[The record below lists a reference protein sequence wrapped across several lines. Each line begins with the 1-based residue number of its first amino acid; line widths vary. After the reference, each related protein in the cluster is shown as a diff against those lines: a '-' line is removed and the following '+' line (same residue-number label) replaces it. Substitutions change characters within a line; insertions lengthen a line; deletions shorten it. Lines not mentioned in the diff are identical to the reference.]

1 MNLITNYITQ
11 QYHQSKTNFM
21 LVWQEHKPVL
31 GRYGNLVQNQAS
43 SLPETKQLLAPV
55 KTAGWKNWLM
65 YARGW
70 KNQVHLKTTTKS

>member
-1 MNLITNYITQ
+1 
-11 QYHQSKTNFM
+11 
-21 LVWQEHKPVL
+21 L